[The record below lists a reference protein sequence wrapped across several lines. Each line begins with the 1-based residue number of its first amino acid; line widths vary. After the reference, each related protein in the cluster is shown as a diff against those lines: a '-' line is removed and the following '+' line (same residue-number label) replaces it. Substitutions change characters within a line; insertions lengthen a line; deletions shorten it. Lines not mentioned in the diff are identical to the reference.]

1 MEHLWLREAVA
12 ETEYEVLNNK
22 HDKGYKYLLSVKK
35 VFVELL
41 RSFVKQDWVDSIEE
55 NNVVKVDKSFIL
67 PDFKNKEAD
76 LVYRV
81 KMDNKDVIF
90 YVLMEMQSKVDFQ
103 MPYRLLLYMV
113 EVWRGIL
120 KDLDKSKEKRK
131 DYRLPVIVPIVLYN
145 GKNNW
150 TACRSYKE
158 CLSGYELFGDNVI
171 DFKYIIIDVNRYD
184 NETLLEMSNLI
195 ATVFLMDKK
204 QDVNTLLESL
214 KTVVN
219 TLKKLNPKEFEL
231 FKNWFANIITR
242 GIEPENR
249 ALMNKILEES
259 KEVETMVYNLELTLK
274 EERIKN
280 REEGKV
286 EGKIEGKIES
296 ILELLQELPDSIT
309 EELEYTIRVQK
320 SMEVLSAWLKLAAK
334 ADSVEKFAK
343 RIKN

>member
-1 MEHLWLREAVA
+1 MEHLWLREA
-12 ETEYEVLNNK
+12 ETGYDAPNNK

-35 VFVELL
+35 VFIELL
-41 RSFVKQDWVDSIEE
+41 RSFVKQDWVDSIDE

-76 LVYRV
+76 LVYWV
-81 KMDNKDVIF
+81 KMNNKDVIF

-120 KDLDKSKEKRK
+120 KDSDKGWEKRK
-131 DYRLPVIVPIVLYN
+131 DYRLPVVVPIVLYN

-158 CLSGYELFGDNVI
+158 CLSGYELFGDSVL

-195 ATVFLMDKK
+195 ATVFLVDKK
-204 QDVNTLLESL
+204 QDVNTLLENLNMAVS
-214 KTVVN
+214 V
-219 TLKKLNPKEFEL
+219 LKKLSPKEFEL
-231 FKNWFANIITR
+231 FKNWFANIIMR
-242 GIEPENR
+242 GTEPENR
-249 ALMNKILEES
+249 DLMNKIIEES

-274 EERIKN
+274 EERLKN
-280 REEGKV
+280 RE
-286 EGKIEGKIES
+286 EGKIEGKIEG
-296 ILELLQELPDSIT
+296 ILELLQELSDSIP
-309 EELEYTIRVQK
+309 EELERTIRVQK
-320 SMEVLSAWLKLAAK
+320 SMEILSAWLKLAAK
-334 ADSVEKFAK
+334 VDSVEEFAK